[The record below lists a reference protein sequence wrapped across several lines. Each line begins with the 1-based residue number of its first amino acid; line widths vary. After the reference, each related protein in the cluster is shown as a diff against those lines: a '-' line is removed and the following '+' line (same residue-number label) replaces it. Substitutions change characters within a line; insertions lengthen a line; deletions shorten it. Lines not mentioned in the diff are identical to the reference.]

1 MSFIILTFYSIHRYM
16 KMTVRFQSHKAIL
29 FAQAEY
35 SFWFPFIQYLTLG
48 RQVNHDD
55 AQLTGFSRAIK

>member
-1 MSFIILTFYSIHRYM
+1 
-16 KMTVRFQSHKAIL
+16 MTVRFQSHKAIL